1 MSPLAL
7 DDAELA
13 IIERFATPLPFQ
25 VRGDFLKRVCALLDG
40 EMIGPGI
47 LHRVCAQAQNELRQP
62 PALDGRGGLGQ
73 GKYA

>member
-1 MSPLAL
+1 
-7 DDAELA
+7 
-13 IIERFATPLPFQ
+13 
-25 VRGDFLKRVCALLDG
+25 
-40 EMIGPGI
+40 MIGPGI